1 MGKANACNVMNISEI
16 EKGIEEL
23 KNSVT
28 TYQNCAKLADLIACR
43 NYLKSIEKD
52 TVIAEYG
59 DILPA
64 YRAYSKTKK
73 QYQLGEIGEQNL
85 IVSMQAVCKE
95 VGEFIKSLYNS
106 TESPQERQD
115 IIKMIDSLNDIR

>member
-1 MGKANACNVMNISEI
+1 MEYFKR
-16 EKGIEEL
+16 
-23 KNSVT
+23 
-28 TYQNCAKLADLIACR
+28 AD
-43 NYLKSIEKD
+43 KD
-52 TVIAEYG
+52 AVIAEYG

-106 TESPQERQD
+106 TETPQERQN
-115 IIKMIDSLNDIR
+115 IKKMIDSLNDIR